1 LAVLG
6 RKWVAL
12 RAFRVKLPHVDQVVG
27 VGGLVEFRERL
38 VELVDE
44 GRIPDEVGVPHRMKV
59 SVAAAKF

>member
-1 LAVLG
+1 MLR

-12 RAFRVKLPHVDQVVG
+12 RAFRVKLPRVDQVVG
-27 VGGLVEFRERL
+27 AGGLVEFRERL

-44 GRIPDEVGVPHRMKV
+44 GRIPDDVGVPHRVNV